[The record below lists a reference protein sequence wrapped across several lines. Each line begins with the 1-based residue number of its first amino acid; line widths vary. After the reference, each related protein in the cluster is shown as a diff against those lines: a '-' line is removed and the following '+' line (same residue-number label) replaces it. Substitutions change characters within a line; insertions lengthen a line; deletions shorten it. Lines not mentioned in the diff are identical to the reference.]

1 MVDNFTR
8 DLVDERATLQFGRA
22 FAQVIQPGMYVF
34 LQGNLGAGKTTFVR
48 GFLEGLGFHGRVKS
62 PTYTLLES
70 YEISGENGLIL
81 TVNHFDLY
89 RFTDEEEWE
98 AAGFREAFNA
108 QSVCLIEWPEKAANI
123 LPKPDIELTLT
134 MKPIPENSTV
144 GRQAAVQGLS
154 EVGKKVSH
162 AWLAF
167 EQKGSM

>member
-1 MVDNFTR
+1 MDDFTR

-70 YEISGENGLIL
+70 YEFSRENGLIVS
-81 TVNHFDLY
+81 VNHFDLY
-89 RFTDEEEWE
+89 RFADEEEWE

-108 QSVCLIEWPEKAANI
+108 QSICLIEWPDKAASI

-134 MKPIPENSTV
+134 MQSMQEDSTI
-144 GRQAAVQGLS
+144 GRQAKVQGLS
-154 EVGKKVSH
+154 EIGKKVSH
-162 AWLAF
+162 AWLTF
-167 EQKGSM
+167 LQKGSV

>member
-1 MVDNFTR
+1 MADNFTR
-8 DLVDERATLQFGRA
+8 DLVDENATLQFGRA
-22 FAQVIQPGMYVF
+22 FAQVIQPGMHVF

-48 GFLEGLGFHGRVKS
+48 GFLEGLGFYGRVKS

-70 YEISGENGLIL
+70 YEISRENGLIL

-89 RFTDEEEWE
+89 RFTEEEEWE

-108 QSVCLIEWPEKAANI
+108 QSVCLIEWPEKAASL

-144 GRQAAVQGLS
+144 DRQAAVQS
-154 EVGKKVSH
+154 FTEMGKKVSY
-162 AWLAF
+162 AWSEFL
-167 EQKGSM
+167 QKGSV

>member
-1 MVDNFTR
+1 MADNFTR
-8 DLVDERATLQFGRA
+8 DLVDENATLQFGRA
-22 FAQVIQPGMYVF
+22 FAQVIQPGLHVF

-48 GFLEGLGFHGRVKS
+48 GLLAGLGFHGRVKS

-70 YEISGENGLIL
+70 YEISRENGLIL

-108 QSVCLIEWPEKAANI
+108 QSLCLIEWPEKAASI
-123 LPKPDIELTLT
+123 LTKPDIELTFT
-134 MKPIPENSTV
+134 MQSIPENSTV
-144 GRQAAVQGLS
+144 GRQAAVQGLT
-154 EVGKKVSH
+154 EIGKNISH

-167 EQKGSM
+167 LQKGRV

>member
-1 MVDNFTR
+1 MADNFTR

-22 FAQVIQPGMYVF
+22 FAHVIQPGMYVF

-70 YEISGENGLIL
+70 YEISRENGLIL

-108 QSVCLIEWPEKAANI
+108 QSVCLIEWPEKAASL

-134 MKPIPENSTV
+134 MKAIPENSTV

-154 EVGKKVSH
+154 EVGKKVTQ

-167 EQKGSM
+167 EQKGSV

>member
-1 MVDNFTR
+1 M
-8 DLVDERATLQFGRA
+8 VDERATLQFGRA

-70 YEISGENGLIL
+70 YEISRENGLIL

-108 QSVCLIEWPEKAANI
+108 QSVCLIEWPEKAASI

-134 MKPIPENSTV
+134 MKTIPENSTV
-144 GRQAAVQGLS
+144 GRQVAVQGLS
-154 EVGKKVSH
+154 EVGKKVSQ

-167 EQKGSM
+167 EQKGSV

>member
-1 MVDNFTR
+1 M
-8 DLVDERATLQFGRA
+8 VDERATLQFGRA

-81 TVNHFDLY
+81 IVNHFDLY

-108 QSVCLIEWPEKAANI
+108 QSVCLIEWPEKAASL

-134 MKPIPENSTV
+134 MKPIPEHSTV
-144 GRQAAVQGLS
+144 GRQAAVYGLS
-154 EVGKKVSH
+154 EIGKKVSQ

-167 EQKGSM
+167 EQKGSV